1 MSILDSSDGKS
12 ANASERIVA
21 SLREEILSGRIP
33 PGTALRQEQIAEQF
47 GASRL
52 PVREALRVLTEQG
65 LLTKRTNAGA
75 HVAVLDLHACVVIY
89 SIREAI
95 EPLAFAESV
104 SNLPKAAI
112 DRLIEIQNLIE
123 AGVSIEEYLRLDR
136 EFHLT
141 TYSGGSMDYLQGLV
155 SNLWDMTDHY
165 RRLFVGLTDPS
176 KEWRINFEH
185 RFIIDSIQRND
196 AREGGQV
203 ISNHIRRTRDQLSVH
218 PELFIPRA

>member
-1 MSILDSSDGKS
+1 MFDTRDGKPT
-12 ANASERIVA
+12 NVSERIVA
-21 SLREEILSGRIP
+21 SLREEILSGRIA
-33 PGTALRQEQIAEQF
+33 PGLPLRQEQIAEQF

-75 HVAVLDLHACVVIY
+75 RVAVLDLHACVVLY

-104 SNLPKAAI
+104 SNLPKGAI
-112 DRLIEIQNLIE
+112 DRLIEIQDCIE
-123 AGVSIEEYLRLDR
+123 AGVTTDEYLRLDR

-141 TYSGGSMDYLQGLV
+141 TFSGGTMDYLQGLV

-165 RRLFVGLTDPS
+165 RRLFVRLTDPS

-185 RFIIDSIQRND
+185 RFIIDSCQRND

-203 ISNHIRRTRDQLSVH
+203 IANHIRRTREQLSVH
-218 PELFIPRA
+218 PELFSPQP